1 MRRTAAAGS
10 ATRPDAG
17 TFHTVRSLIGEP
29 GYRHTVMDAHASF
42 WEAVKGAVASL
53 RASKLRSFLTLLG
66 IILATTTLIAVMS
79 VIKGMDVYIA
89 QNVSSMGADGFRVR
103 RIVMMQWNPKKF
115 LEMQRRNPLLTS
127 EEFEFLRTH
136 ATLVSEYGLEANRAA
151 TVYRGK
157 EHLDGVQVIGAT
169 PNQALIGNFTADEG
183 RFINEIENRRRFAV
197 AFIGKD
203 VRDHLLA
210 NTDAVGK
217 TITVGGVPLEIV
229 GVGKAKGSVF
239 GQPQDNY
246 VIIPVETYFKI
257 WGSRQGMG
265 YDAMAIDHDHLAAA
279 QEETRALLR
288 AYRHLKPVA
297 DDTFSMVTSDSLL
310 NFWDQLTGA
319 IAATAVG
326 VVSVFL
332 VVGGV
337 VIMNIMLAVVTER
350 THEIGIR
357 KSVGARRQDILNQFL
372 VESAML
378 AALGGLMGVAVAWLV
393 AVLVRS
399 FTPVP
404 MAIPLTAVLV
414 GVTLS
419 AAVGLFFG
427 IYPAQRAAKL
437 DPIEA
442 LRAEK

>member
-1 MRRTAAAGS
+1 MQS
-10 ATRPDAG
+10 
-17 TFHTVRSLIGEP
+17 
-29 GYRHTVMDAHASF
+29 HASF
-42 WEAVKGAVASL
+42 REAVVGALASL

-115 LEMQRRNPLLTS
+115 LEMQRRNPQLTR
-127 EEFEFLRTH
+127 EEFQFLREN
-136 ATLVSEYGLEANRAA
+136 ATLVSEYGVEASRGA
-151 TVYRGK
+151 TVYQGK
-157 EHLDGVQVIGAT
+157 EHLDGVTVIGGT
-169 PNQALIGNFTADEG
+169 PNLALIGNFTPEDG
-183 RFINEIENRRRFAV
+183 RFLTEIENRRRMPV

-203 VRDHLLA
+203 VKDHLLPD
-210 NTDAVGK
+210 TDAVGK
-217 TITVGGVPLEIV
+217 TITTDGVEFQVV
-229 GVGKAKGSVF
+229 GVAKAKGSVF
-239 GQPQDNY
+239 GQSQDGY
-246 VIIPVETYFKI
+246 IIIPAETYFKI

-265 YDAMAIDHDHLAAA
+265 YDAIAIDHARLAAA

-288 AYRHLKPVA
+288 AYRHLRPNQ
-297 DDTFSMVTSDSLL
+297 DDTFSMVTSDALL

-332 VVGGV
+332 VVGGI

-357 KSVGARRQDILNQFL
+357 KSVGARRRDILSQFL
-372 VESAML
+372 VESAVL
-378 AALGGLMGVAVAWLV
+378 AATGGLIGVLVAWLV

-399 FTPVP
+399 ITPVP
-404 MAIPLTAVLV
+404 MAVPLTAVIV

-427 IYPAQRAAKL
+427 IYPAHRAAQL

>member
-1 MRRTAAAGS
+1 M
-10 ATRPDAG
+10 
-17 TFHTVRSLIGEP
+17 H
-29 GYRHTVMDAHASF
+29 AHASF
-42 WEAVKGAVASL
+42 WEAVKGAIASL
-53 RASKLRSFLTLLG
+53 RSSKLRSFLTLLG

-115 LEMQRRNPLLTS
+115 LEMQRRNPVLKR

-136 ATLVSEYGLEANRAA
+136 ANLTSEYGLETNRAS

-157 EHLDGVQVIGAT
+157 DHLDGVQVIGGT
-169 PNQALIGNFTADEG
+169 SNLALIGNFTAEEG
-183 RFINEIENRRRFAV
+183 RFFSDIENRRRVPV
-197 AFIGKD
+197 AYIGKD
-203 VRDHLLA
+203 VKDHLLA
-210 NTDAVGK
+210 GTDAIGK
-217 TITVGGVPLEIV
+217 SITVDGVAFEVV
-229 GVGKAKGSVF
+229 GVAKAKGSVF
-239 GQPQDNY
+239 GQSQDGY
-246 VIIPVETYFKI
+246 IIIPAETYFKI
-257 WGSRQGMG
+257 WGSRRGMG
-265 YDAMAIDHDHLAAA
+265 YDAIATDHEHLLAA

-288 AYRHLKPVA
+288 AYRHLRPNE

-319 IAATAVG
+319 IAASAVG

-378 AALGGLMGVAVAWLV
+378 AAMGGLIGVAVAWLV
-393 AVLVRS
+393 AILVRS

-404 MAIPLTAVLV
+404 MAVPLPAVLV
-414 GVTLS
+414 GVTVS

-427 IYPAQRAAKL
+427 IYPARRAAGL